1 MQKLVIRWVV
11 NAIALWIAIA
21 VVNFFFAGAI
31 EVLGNYWVAILFA
44 AFLFGLVNAVLRPI
58 VNFLTC
64 PLIILTLGLGTLLIN
79 TLMFW
84 LTGLLSAQIGFGFT
98 VRGFWPAFVGALVVS
113 IVSVPLSMMI
123 KDELGKRRR
132 KTA

>member
-1 MQKLVIRWVV
+1 MQKLVVRWVV

-31 EVLGNYWVAILFA
+31 EVLGGWVGILFA

-98 VRGFWPAFVGALVVS
+98 VQGFWPAFVGALIVSLVS
-113 IVSVPLSMMI
+113 IPLSMMI

-132 KTA
+132 KTT

>member
-1 MQKLVIRWVV
+1 MQKLVVRWVV
-11 NAIALWIAIA
+11 NAIALWIAIY
-21 VVNFFFAGAI
+21 VVNFFAPRSI
-31 EVLGNYWVAILFA
+31 TVLGGIVGILFA

-84 LTGLLSAQIGFGFT
+84 LTGVLSESLRFGFT
-98 VRGFWPAFVGALVVS
+98 VNGFWPAFFGALIVS
-113 IVSVPLSMMI
+113 VVSVPLSMMI
-123 KDELGKRRR
+123 KDELGKRR